1 MKHMNGLKKTA
12 LSISALLLVLAAF
25 FRFALRGY
33 SFLALALAGA
43 AVLFA
48 LLCFLPKRRRKA
60 LLALTLAFLCA
71 FGFFE
76 AKVLAAAAA
85 DPPDDADYLIVLGCG
100 VFGTSPSPS
109 LRERLEA
116 AGDFLEAH
124 PDCVAVVSG
133 GQGEGEDISEAECMR
148 RWLEARGISAERIL
162 VEDRAMSTEENMTFS
177 APMIEAHSGKPYAEN
192 AIAVC
197 SSEYHLYRARWLARR
212 FIGIDPP
219 AVAAKTGRPL
229 LLLSNLLREG
239 CGMMITVLVR

>member
-1 MKHMNGLKKTA
+1 MDRLKKTV
-12 LSISALLLVLAAF
+12 LSLSGLLLVLAAF

-43 AVLFA
+43 AAALA
-48 LLCFLPKRRRKA
+48 LLCLLPKRGRRA
-60 LLALTLAFLCA
+60 LLALMLAFACV
-71 FGFFE
+71 FGVFE
-76 AKVLAAAAA
+76 AKVLAAAEA

-116 AGDFLEAH
+116 AEGFLKEH

-133 GQGEGEDISEAECMR
+133 GQGQREDISEAECMR
-148 RWLEARGISAERIL
+148 RWLTARGIEPGRIIL
-162 VEDRAMSTEENMTFS
+162 EDKALSTEENMTFS
-177 APMIEAHSGKPYAEN
+177 APMIEAHSGKPLAESRV
-192 AIAVC
+192 AVC

-219 AVAAKTGRPL
+219 TVAAETERPL
-229 LLLSNLLREG
+229 LRLSNLLREG